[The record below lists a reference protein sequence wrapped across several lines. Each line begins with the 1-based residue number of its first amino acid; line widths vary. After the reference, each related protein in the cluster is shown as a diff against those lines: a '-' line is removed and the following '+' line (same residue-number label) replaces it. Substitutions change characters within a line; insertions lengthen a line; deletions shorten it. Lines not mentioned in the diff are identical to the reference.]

1 MGSLHN
7 SDIEI
12 LRNIAREILVKEGKL
27 SLINSKSGNPKTSR
41 VFFLYR
47 KC

>member
-1 MGSLHN
+1 MGSLDN

-27 SLINSKSGNPKTSR
+27 SLINSKTRNPKTAS
-41 VFFLYR
+41 VFFLYS